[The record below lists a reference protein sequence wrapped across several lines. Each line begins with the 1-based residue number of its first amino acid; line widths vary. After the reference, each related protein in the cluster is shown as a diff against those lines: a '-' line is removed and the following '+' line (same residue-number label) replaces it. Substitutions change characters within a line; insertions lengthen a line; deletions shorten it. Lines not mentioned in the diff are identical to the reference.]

1 MPAPGSSLLRELFFR
16 VTALRRIVIAVGIA
30 AAFLFAWTVRT
41 RHAWLAPALV
51 VLGVGAYNE
60 LGRIL
65 LRRLDGWWLSALA
78 NVQVALDV
86 LAVVYLLHVYGA
98 DAATRIAVLC
108 PAFIVYGSVLPLTA
122 ARVHAVLATL
132 ELSLLGTTDRGLAVP
147 CLGYMISLHLAHYL
161 TSLPRGQEALM
172 REAARE
178 AERVKALLDV
188 SEHTSTARSVDEL
201 VQATCDSAAAFL
213 RVRCVD
219 ILLWDPDEERLRPAA
234 SWSVGN
240 EAMTGDEARDPTLL
254 AGLRD
259 GGVVHLGPREDSQ
272 RGVAVSMT
280 YGGWFEGA
288 LVVRG
293 DDEIGDD
300 LIELVEG
307 MAQQTAVALMSVRTM
322 EQRQE
327 DAEVNRTLLGLSEA
341 VSSCVDEEVLWS
353 LLVRSVGRALD
364 LDWSV
369 GARFDEANGVFRV
382 VGAKGLPE
390 GVALP
395 TDELRPQDDPVLA
408 DLLAQRQIVAADE
421 PHRTPLLVG
430 GTVGSWIAI
439 PLCRGSW
446 MAGVLIA
453 GREQERVPFG
463 RGQRRIADG
472 LAQHASI
479 ALQNA
484 RLIADLEH
492 ADRLKSEF
500 VSTVSHE
507 LRTPLNVIIGYTE
520 MLRDG
525 AVGAL
530 SGDQRDLVDRLDTRG
545 RELLDLVEATLQVNR
560 IEAGRDQ
567 VNTTPIALAE
577 LVRALDV
584 STAGLPRQPGVSF
597 EWRLPE
603 APGAMLRT
611 DRAKLALVVRNLVGN
626 AFKFTSAGR
635 VEVRLRLAGDD
646 LAIEVED
653 TGIGIPADQLPIIFD
668 MFRQVDGSETRRHNG
683 VGLGLYIVKQ
693 FVTRLGGRIEVAS
706 APGTGSTFRV
716 TFPGAVVTA
725 GERVAA

>member
-1 MPAPGSSLLRELFFR
+1 MPGTGSSLLRELFLR

-41 RHAWLAPALV
+41 RHWWFSPALV

-60 LGRIL
+60 LGRVL
-65 LRRLDGWWLSALA
+65 LRRLQGWWLSALA
-78 NVQVALDV
+78 NLQVALDL
-86 LAVVYLLHVYGA
+86 LAMVFLLHVYGA

-108 PAFIVYGSVLPLTA
+108 PAFIVYGSVLSLPA
-122 ARVHAVLATL
+122 ARMHAVLATL
-132 ELSLLGTTDRGLAVP
+132 ELTLLGTTDRGLAVP

-172 REAARE
+172 RKAARE

-188 SEHTSTARSVDEL
+188 SQHTSAARSVDEL
-201 VQATCDSAAAFL
+201 VQTTCDSAAAFL

-240 EAMTGDEARDPTLL
+240 EAMTEDEARDETLL
-254 AGLRD
+254 DGLRD
-259 GGVVHLGPREDSQ
+259 GATVPLGPREASQ
-272 RGVAVSMT
+272 RGVAVPMT

-293 DDEIGDD
+293 DDEITGD
-300 LIELVEG
+300 LVELVEG
-307 MAQQTAVALMSVRTM
+307 MARQTAVALMSVRTM

-327 DAEVNRTLLGLSEA
+327 DAEVNRTLLGVSEA

-353 LLVRSVGRALD
+353 LLVRSVSRALD
-364 LDWSV
+364 LDWSI
-369 GARFDEANGVFRV
+369 GARFDEAHGVFRV
-382 VGAKGLPE
+382 VGTKGLPE
-390 GVALP
+390 GASMP
-395 TDELRPQDDPVLA
+395 SDELRAEDYPVLA
-408 DLLAQRQIVAADE
+408 DLLARRQIVAAGE
-421 PHRTPLLVG
+421 PHVTPLLVG

-453 GREQERVPFG
+453 GREQDRVPFG

-472 LAQHASI
+472 LAQHAST

-484 RLIADLEH
+484 RLIADLEN

-520 MLRDG
+520 MLREG
-525 AVGAL
+525 AVGDL

-567 VNTTPIALAE
+567 VNAAPIGLGE
-577 LVRALDV
+577 LVRALDI
-584 STAGLPRQPGVSF
+584 STAGLPRPPAVSF

-626 AFKFTSAGR
+626 AFKFTSAGK
-635 VEVRLRLAGDD
+635 VEVRLLLAGDV

-653 TGIGIPADQLPIIFD
+653 SGIGIPADQLPIIFD
-668 MFRQVDGSETRRHNG
+668 MFRQVDGSETRKHNG

-706 APGTGSTFRV
+706 TPGRGSTFRV
-716 TFPGAVVTA
+716 AFPGAVVTA

>member
-1 MPAPGSSLLRELFFR
+1 MPATGSSLPRELFLR
-16 VTALRRIVIAVGIA
+16 VTALRRIVVAAGVA
-30 AAFLFAWTVRT
+30 AALLFPWTVRA
-41 RHAWLAPALV
+41 RHWWLTPALV
-51 VLGVGAYNE
+51 ALGVAASNE
-60 LGRIL
+60 LGRVL
-65 LRRLDGWWLSALA
+65 LRRVQGWWLPALA
-78 NVQVALDV
+78 NLQVALDL
-86 LAVVYLLHVYGA
+86 LAMIFLMHLYGA

-108 PAFIVYGSVLPLTA
+108 PAFIVYGSVLSLPA
-122 ARVHAVLATL
+122 ARMHAVFATL
-132 ELSLLGTTDRGLAVP
+132 ELTLLGTTDRGLAVP

-172 REAARE
+172 RKAARE

-188 SEHTSTARSVDEL
+188 SQHTSAARSVEEL
-201 VQATCDSAAAFL
+201 VHTTCDSAAAFL

-240 EAMTGDEARDPTLL
+240 EAMTEDEAREPALL
-254 AGLRD
+254 AALRE
-259 GGVVHLGPREDSQ
+259 GGVVALGPREASQ
-272 RGVAVSMT
+272 RGVAVPMT

-293 DDEIGDD
+293 DEITGD
-300 LIELVEG
+300 LVELVEG
-307 MAQQTAVALMSVRTM
+307 MARQTAVALTSVRTM
-322 EQRQE
+322 VQRQE
-327 DAEVNRTLLGLSEA
+327 DAEVNRTLLGVSEA
-341 VSSCVDEEVLWS
+341 VSSCVDEEVLWN

-364 LDWSV
+364 LDWSI

-390 GVALP
+390 GVSLAA
-395 TDELRPQDDPVLA
+395 DELRTADYPVLA
-408 DLLAQRQIVAADE
+408 DLLARRQIVAADE
-421 PHRTPLLVG
+421 SPLWPLLIG
-430 GTVGSWIAI
+430 RPVGSWIAI

-446 MAGVLIA
+446 MAGVLVA
-453 GREQERVPFG
+453 GRAAERVPFT

-472 LAQHASI
+472 LAQQASV

-484 RLIADLEH
+484 RLIADLEN
-492 ADRLKSEF
+492 ADRIKSEF

-520 MLRDG
+520 MLREG

-530 SGDQRDLVDRLDTRG
+530 SVDQRDLVDRLDTRG

-567 VNTTPIALAE
+567 VVAAPIALAE

-584 STAGLPRQPGVSF
+584 STAGLPRPPAVAF
-597 EWRLPE
+597 EWRLPN

-635 VEVRLRLAGDD
+635 VEVRLLLAADD
-646 LAIEVED
+646 LVVEVED

-668 MFRQVDGSETRRHNG
+668 MFRQVDGSETRKHNG

-693 FVTRLGGRIEVAS
+693 FVTRLAGRIEVAS
-706 APGTGSTFRV
+706 TPGTGSTFRV